1 MAKINIKIEGQS
13 YQVEEGLTILEAAKE
28 CGYEIPSLC
37 AYNHGEC
44 SLASCRVCLVE
55 ATGARG
61 LVASCV
67 YPISEGMEIT
77 ISSPKAT
84 AARRASVE
92 LILSNHSMNCQQ
104 CDKNGHCELLYV
116 AQVVGA
122 RENKFVGSK
131 TPITVDEISP
141 SIIRDTSKCIL
152 CGRCVSRCV
161 AAHGTGILGFEKR
174 GFSTIVSPAA
184 NRSFATSP
192 CILCGQ
198 CVNVCPTG
206 ALMEKSEIDK
216 VDEARRAGKYLVVQ
230 TAPAIRATLGEE
242 FGYKI
247 GTPVTGQMVAA
258 LRRLGFNK
266 VYDTNFGADLTIM
279 EEANEL
285 LARIKDGGV
294 LPMITSCSPGWINY
308 AEYYY
313 GDQLDHLSSCKSP
326 HQMQGAIIK
335 SYFAEKN
342 GLKPEDIFVVS
353 IMPCTAKK
361 FEKERPQL
369 QKNGIKDVDAV
380 LTTRELAKLIKR
392 SGINFAKL
400 PNEEFDQDL
409 MGEYTGAGVIFGAT
423 GGVMEAALRTAYHE
437 LTGKEY
443 EAVEFTAV
451 RGMQGLKEAT
461 LNIAGSEIKVA
472 VASGM
477 RNAKVLMD
485 EIRSGK
491 SPYTFIEIMGCP
503 GGCVNG
509 GGQPYVKPC
518 FLPNEDN
525 NILDTYKEKR
535 AKALYSEDERDA
547 QYGKWQSIRLIK
559 EILLKLCYGIENAI
573 DVEKLIS
580 PLYILHDYR
589 IYLDH
594 LLSMEKQESI
604 VCVIFCCLIDN
615 SYRLSFFF
623 ISKGE
628 MFSL

>member
-174 GFSTIVSPAA
+174 GFSTIVSPAE

-477 RNAKVLMD
+477 RNAKVFMD

-535 AKALYSEDERDA
+535 AQALYSEDERQKVRQSHNNKQVQKLYSDFL
-547 QYGKWQSIRLIK
+547 GKPNSHK
-559 EILLKLCYGIENAI
+559 AHELLHTTYVSRERFPKN
-573 DVEKLIS
+573 K
-580 PLYILHDYR
+580 
-589 IYLDH
+589 
-594 LLSMEKQESI
+594 
-604 VCVIFCCLIDN
+604 
-615 SYRLSFFF
+615 
-623 ISKGE
+623 
-628 MFSL
+628 